1 MVTVAGVDPTQF
13 WNHPSPHAAALQQQQ
28 QQQSEDDSKALQ
40 QQQQETERLH
50 ADLAS
55 PAAAAAAAS
64 SPASASSLVGQAQEA
79 GTCDASWCNCE
90 ACEQSP
96 KTSTCNLC
104 ARKWVFVISTGRAG
118 STSILEGLNALPGV
132 SLGGENFAMLN
143 VAKDM
148 VSRTDELTDIQVKNM
163 ASAYEVK
170 STDLSHQTLC
180 SMQQVFAKLANGSLA
195 DESGHQILGF
205 KELVSI
211 PSLSKWTS
219 HSGKPVPHFSAWN
232 SDWLDFIDRLFPC
245 SRIVFNLRRDSA
257 AQGRAI
263 AGTFRRARDLPL
275 HTIEKELTA
284 ANENLKKWHV
294 ERGNGTVGKS
304 RSFMMYT
311 EDLGPE
317 RFTQLAQWLG
327 LNCQFHAT
335 PHANDKDAYLRADR
349 ELEGSTT
356 NLRSQLRPYFHR
368 DYENINLTCSNDRM
382 PFGHVA
388 MTTAEDP
395 PDARPPQQKLTHG
408 YEEELDRDV
417 ESPECA
423 ALPPLPQHPTCSPA
437 AEQMTSLLGSEDSAW
452 DRSNFNVSELP
463 TFYLH
468 EEGVFDFSDV
478 QTCYMHAVGGSP
490 KVDDVDKYVFPDVA
504 EHLADM
510 WYLEQ
515 FRTHPNRVY
524 NPNDARVHV
533 LGAPL
538 VMAFRAHRGEQ
549 WNPDWKSPKRGGNLG
564 GPYGCGTM
572 TQLTERLSRVAK
584 HLKNSFFFQR
594 NNGRDWLLINSYY
607 WIKDILGDDLLE
619 LAVRGPM
626 MFTSSDRDFKH
637 YRELRASNQIEPEV
651 IPYKTH
657 YSLDD
662 SVWIDSKYPFV
673 GTRQN
678 QIMFHGSTGRGS
690 FTNAER
696 RNYSEGALRGMMCD
710 TFKDAFGDNSSI
722 KCVRHYMMAHAA
734 SLLQIDQGLD
744 QGLAQLA
751 AQADDA
757 ADEVYETDFA
767 TDARTPTAG
776 LPEVPAAAMAA
787 APAGGVEFKKASEA
801 SKTGSQKVSAR
812 GWLVTS
818 GRHASPQSMQ
828 QYRESKLCPVPAGD
842 TPTSRRL
849 FDAMAGGCIP
859 ILFTP
864 FADIAPNLP
873 FPKSLNWKKLAL
885 FGGGLTCSIVEHSK
899 ETVAWLKALLE
910 PARAEKLNCLSK
922 RVRTAYRKHLS
933 LRGQGAVSALLLE
946 LQRNKKYPWLRPNS
960 QPLVLRPQL
969 DKQCHA
975 EERCGCSGQDTVVV
989 RYHITGQRETSGL
1002 LGELASMC
1010 SMPDVKYV
1018 DATDRVIGPSAT
1030 KGCRNL
1036 KLTLDDDNLPRWPVE
1051 RLRNL
1056 SQARPNTK
1064 FVHVVQEP
1072 LTMVAEYYAY
1082 HISQQDR
1089 KAGSVYPALWANITQ
1104 MTVADGMMHMA
1115 EQVMSQHLPTMAKL
1129 RKLFAQENCEHGGQ
1143 QQASGIPCPMRA
1155 DVTEL
1160 RMEDLR
1166 KDYPLHVESFA
1177 RTTGVAGSC
1186 LVKGSVLRGALD
1198 EHRPAPTAVSPGNNA
1213 RMPEGIGSLAEADG
1227 SYAAQ
1232 RRATEIALKALHQE
1246 GTTRSTDVVRRL
1258 QAYGF
1263 ALGYGPY

>member
-13 WNHPSPHAAALQQQQ
+13 WNHPQQHAAALQQQQ
-28 QQQSEDDSKALQ
+28 QQSEEGGKSTLQ
-40 QQQQETERLH
+40 QQEQAGAFKPATGDNQ
-50 ADLAS
+50 LAS
-55 PAAAAAAAS
+55 VAESAS
-64 SPASASSLVGQAQEA
+64 SPASATSLADA
-79 GTCDASWCNCE
+79 GTCDVSWCNCE
-90 ACEQSP
+90 ACQQ
-96 KTSTCNLC
+96 KTKTTTCDLC

-148 VSRTDELTDIQVKNM
+148 VGRTDELTDIQEKNM

-245 SRIVFNLRRDSA
+245 SRIVFNMRRDSA

-275 HTIEKELTA
+275 HTIEKELAA
-284 ANENLKKWHV
+284 ANDNLKKWHV

-335 PHANDKDAYLRADR
+335 PHANDKDAYLRADH
-349 ELEGSTT
+349 ELEGATT

-368 DYENINLTCSNDRM
+368 DYENINLTCSDEKM

-388 MTTAEDP
+388 MATAEDP
-395 PDARPPQQKLTHG
+395 PDARPPQPKLTHG

-437 AEQMTSLLGSEDSAW
+437 AEQMTSLLGAEDAAW
-452 DRSNFNVSELP
+452 DRTNFNVSELP

-490 KVDDVDKYVFPDVA
+490 HVDDVDKYVFPDVA

-515 FRTHPNRVY
+515 FRSHPNRVH
-524 NPNDARVHV
+524 NPNDARIHV
-533 LGAPL
+533 IGVPL

-549 WNPDWKSPKRGGNLG
+549 WNPNWKSPKRGGNLG

-572 TQLTERLSRVAK
+572 AHLSERLSRVAK

-607 WIKDILGDDLLE
+607 WIKDILGDDLLQ

-637 YRELRASNQIEPEV
+637 YRELRTSNQIEPEV
-651 IPYKTH
+651 IPYKAH

-662 SVWIDSKYPFV
+662 SVWIDSKYPFA
-673 GTRQN
+673 GTRSN

-722 KCVRHYMMAHAA
+722 KCVRHYMMAHAT
-734 SLLQIDQGLD
+734 SLLQVDQGLT
-744 QGLAQLA
+744 QLA
-751 AQADDA
+751 APADDA
-757 ADEVYETDFA
+757 ADEASEADAA
-767 TDARTPTAG
+767 TDARTPTVG
-776 LPEVPAAAMAA
+776 LPEVRAPATAT
-787 APAGGVEFKKASEA
+787 APAGGVEFKKASLAA
-801 SKTGSQKVSAR
+801 SKAGSQKVSTR

-818 GRHASPQSMQ
+818 GRHASPMSMQ

-873 FPKSLNWKKLAL
+873 FPKSLNWKKLVL

-910 PARAEKLNCLSK
+910 PSRAEKLNCLSK

-946 LQRNKKYPWLRPNS
+946 LQRSKKYPWLRPNT
-960 QPLVLRPQL
+960 QPLVLKPQL
-969 DKQCHA
+969 EKHCHA
-975 EERCGCSGQDTVVV
+975 EERCGCSGQDTVIV

-1018 DATDRVIGPSAT
+1018 DAGEPVVGQ
-1030 KGCRNL
+1030 GCRNL
-1036 KLTLDDDNLPRWPVE
+1036 KLTLDDDNLPRWPME

-1056 SQARPNTK
+1056 SQPRANTK

-1072 LTMVAEYYAY
+1072 LMMVAEYYAY
-1082 HISQQDR
+1082 HISQREKKED
-1089 KAGSVYPALWANITQ
+1089 SVYPALWANITQ
-1104 MTVADGMMHMA
+1104 MTVADGMMHVA
-1115 EQVMSQHLPTMAKL
+1115 EQVMAHHLPTMAKL
-1129 RKLFAQENCEHGGQ
+1129 RKLFAQEDCEH
-1143 QQASGIPCPMRA
+1143 ADSGIPCPMRD
-1155 DVTEL
+1155 DVTEM

-1166 KDYPLHVESFA
+1166 KDYPLNVERFA
-1177 RTTGVAGSC
+1177 RTTGVTGGC
-1186 LVKGSVLRGALD
+1186 LVKGSVLRSALD
-1198 EHRPAPTAVSPGNNA
+1198 EHRPALTDSSSSSRMAESVGSPA
-1213 RMPEGIGSLAEADG
+1213 AADD
-1227 SYAAQ
+1227 SDAAQ
-1232 RRATEIALKALHQE
+1232 QRARAIALKALYQE
-1246 GTTRSTDVVRRL
+1246 GTTRSTDIVRRL